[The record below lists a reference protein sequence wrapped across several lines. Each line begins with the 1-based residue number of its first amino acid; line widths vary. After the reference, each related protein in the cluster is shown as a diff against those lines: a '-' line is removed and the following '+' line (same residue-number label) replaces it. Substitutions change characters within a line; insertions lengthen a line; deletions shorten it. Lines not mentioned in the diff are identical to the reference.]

1 MSLAVEKLDGSM
13 AKLTI
18 TVPAEEFTK
27 AITSAY
33 NKQKSKFSV
42 PDSVREKYHR
52 HSSRKCTVLLSFMK
66 MLQISL

>member
-27 AITSAY
+27 
-33 NKQKSKFSV
+33 
-42 PDSVREKYHR
+42 D
-52 HSSRKCTVLLSFMK
+52 
-66 MLQISL
+66 LQNL